1 VSPGCSIGC
10 KLGLFSGA
18 DVGLFVVG
26 TKKFQ
31 AGCNV
36 GSLVGSLV
44 EGGGEGLLVEG
55 GGEGLLVEGGGEGLL
70 VEGGGEG
77 LLVEGG
83 GEGLLVVGRKIFPS
97 GFIVGMFVVG

>member
-55 GGEGLLVEGGGEGLL
+55 GGEGLLV
-70 VEGGGEG
+70 
-77 LLVEGG
+77 
-83 GEGLLVVGRKIFPS
+83 VGRKIFPS

>member
-44 EGGGEGLLVEG
+44 EGGGKGLLVEG
-55 GGEGLLVEGGGEGLL
+55 GGEGLLA
-70 VEGGGEG
+70 
-77 LLVEGG
+77 
-83 GEGLLVVGRKIFPS
+83 VGRKIFPS

>member
-1 VSPGCSIGC
+1 MLVGCLLGIVVGEFVTVSPGCSIGC

-44 EGGGEGLLVEG
+44 EGGGEGFLV
-55 GGEGLLVEGGGEGLL
+55 
-70 VEGGGEG
+70 
-77 LLVEGG
+77 
-83 GEGLLVVGRKIFPS
+83 
-97 GFIVGMFVVG
+97 

>member
-1 VSPGCSIGC
+1 MSPGCSIGC

-55 GGEGLLVEGGGEGLL
+55 GGEGLLV
-70 VEGGGEG
+70 
-77 LLVEGG
+77 
-83 GEGLLVVGRKIFPS
+83 VGRKIFPS

>member
-1 VSPGCSIGC
+1 VPPGCSIGC
-10 KLGLFSGA
+10 KVGLFSGA
-18 DVGLFVVG
+18 DVGLFGVG

-44 EGGGEGLLVEG
+44 EGDGEGLLVEG
-55 GGEGLLVEGGGEGLL
+55 D
-70 VEGGGEG
+70 
-77 LLVEGG
+77 

>member
-1 VSPGCSIGC
+1 VSLGCSIGC
-10 KLGLFSGA
+10 KVGLFSGA
-18 DVGLFVVG
+18 KVGLFVVG

-55 GGEGLLVEGGGEGLL
+55 GGEGLLV
-70 VEGGGEG
+70 
-77 LLVEGG
+77 
-83 GEGLLVVGRKIFPS
+83 VGRKIFPS